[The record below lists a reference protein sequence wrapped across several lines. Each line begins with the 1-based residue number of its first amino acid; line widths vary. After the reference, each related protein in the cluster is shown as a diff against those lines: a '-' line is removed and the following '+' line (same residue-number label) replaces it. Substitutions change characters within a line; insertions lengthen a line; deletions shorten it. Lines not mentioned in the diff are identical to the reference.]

1 MKLRRTVDDL
11 SVDELQRVLAEK
23 KRLTREAR
31 LARYRETG
39 RALGG
44 TPIGQ
49 LPPGF
54 APEPGQVAPR
64 KPVSL
69 VRKIFD
75 RLLLLV
81 EIAAVFGLLYVLYS
95 GTSILQRLNQ
105 EADSAAAA
113 SVAALP
119 TIVPTPLYSAVV
131 LPSGHTPPT
140 SPGGAQPNEAE
151 IPAHLRPLV
160 QSMPAPA
167 VPTQG
172 PRQAQRIVI
181 PAINVDAPIVQGD
194 DWEQLKKGVGQHVG
208 SGDAGQPGNHVLTA
222 HNDIYGEIFRSLDML
237 QPGDEVQIQ
246 TVSEIFTYVIMET
259 RVVEPTEVSVLGPTE
274 GPTITLISCYPY
286 AVDTQRIV
294 VTGVLKGP
302 GS

>member
-1 MKLRRTVDDL
+1 MKLRRSVDDL

-23 KRLTREAR
+23 KRLAREAR

-44 TPIGQ
+44 TPVGQ

-54 APEPGQVAPR
+54 APEADQIAPR
-64 KPVSL
+64 RPVSL
-69 VRKIFD
+69 GRRIFD
-75 RLLLLV
+75 GLLLLV
-81 EIAAVFGLLYVLYS
+81 EVSAVFGLLYVLYS

-105 EADSAAAA
+105 EAASAAAA

-119 TIVPTPLYSAVV
+119 TIAPTPVYSAVV

-140 SPGGAQPNEAE
+140 SPGGAQPNSDE

-160 QSMPAPA
+160 QAMPAPA

-181 PAINVDAPIVQGD
+181 PAINVDAPVVQGD

-208 SGDAGQPGNHVLTA
+208 TADPGQVGNHVLTA
-222 HNDIYGEIFRSLDML
+222 HNDIYGEIFRALDQL

-259 RVVEPTEVSVLGPTE
+259 RVVEPTEVSVLAPT
-274 GPTITLISCYPY
+274 GDPTITLISCYPY
-286 AVDTQRIV
+286 AVDTHRIV

>member
-1 MKLRRTVDDL
+1 MKLRRSVDDL

-31 LARYRETG
+31 LARFRETG

-44 TPIGQ
+44 TPVGQ

-54 APEPGQVAPR
+54 TPEPGQVAAR
-64 KPVSL
+64 KPVSF
-69 VRKIFD
+69 VRKLFD

-95 GTSILQRLNQ
+95 GSSILQRLNQ

-160 QSMPAPA
+160 QAMPAPA

-208 SGDAGQPGNHVLTA
+208 TADPGQGGNHVLTA
-222 HNDIYGEIFRSLDML
+222 HNDIYGEIFRSLDQL

-246 TVSEIFTYVIMET
+246 TVSEIFTYVIQET
-259 RVVEPTEVSVLGPTE
+259 RVVEPTEVSVLGPTTD
-274 GPTITLISCYPY
+274 PTITLISCYPY

-294 VTGVLKGP
+294 VTGVLKGT